1 MRRHVIAFAL
11 LLAGAVATEAASRFI
26 VSAFPDRPLPGDL
39 LFRLLPH
46 VPVART
52 VSSIAIALGVLL
64 FIVYALRYA
73 PKRIPSFV
81 TMLGVMYLLRAALL
95 VATPLANAND
105 GLPAT
110 FPVFHYG
117 MFPSGHTA
125 AMLLF
130 AFFIDPAKAPALHR
144 AQCLITALVCVCL
157 VLAHSHFTIDIAGGA
172 LLAYF
177 VEREWRLGRLFG
189 PLKRLVELPDAG

>member
-1 MRRHVIAFAL
+1 VRRHVIAFAL

-26 VSAFPDRPLPGDL
+26 VNAFPDRPLPGDL

-46 VPVART
+46 VPAAST
-52 VSSIAIALGVLL
+52 VSSVAISLGVAL
-64 FIVYALRYA
+64 FVVYAIRHA
-73 PKRIPSFV
+73 PGRIPSFV
-81 TMLGVMYLLRAALL
+81 TMLGVMYLLRSALL
-95 VATPLANAND
+95 VATPLANAHE
-105 GLPAT
+105 GLPAA
-110 FPVFHYG
+110 FPVFRYG

-130 AFFIDPAKAPALHR
+130 AFFIDPAEAPTLHR
-144 AQCLITALVCVCL
+144 AQCLITTLVCVCL

-177 VEREWRLGRLFG
+177 VEREWRLGCLFG
-189 PLKRLVELPDAG
+189 PLKRLVELPGGG